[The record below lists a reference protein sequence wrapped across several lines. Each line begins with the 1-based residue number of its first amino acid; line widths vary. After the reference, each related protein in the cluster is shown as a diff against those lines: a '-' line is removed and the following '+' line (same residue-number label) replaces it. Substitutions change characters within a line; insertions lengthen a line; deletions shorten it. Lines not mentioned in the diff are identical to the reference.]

1 MSDYRS
7 YPSPQQTPQRG
18 RPSTPSKPLYAPA
31 VQTPQATSP
40 FPQTPCKSRSSRT
53 TSTSTGL
60 PTPQITPFP
69 KHRDGSPVKLY
80 KPKEY
85 AEMSQQRP
93 DAASTTRP
101 RVVST
106 GSPTKPNFPSTMA
119 PPNQRRVA
127 SATDTP
133 TRPNRFMS
141 RPPTSNAMSPQGV
154 PRLFPPRTRT
164 RSTSPTKGPNRSS
177 AAPVDLIALRKERR
191 EPATRRTVRLLSV
204 MNKCWGDDTEDYFRW
219 TFKDSLLRGG
229 CEAREPRDIWGDL
242 RYVVG
247 DLWPDLEKWIMHQ
260 TPTEDDNY
268 WFDRAGS
275 CRYEP
280 SEYASSPQI
289 DREQSSLERIGF
301 CSTSP

>member
-1 MSDYRS
+1 
-7 YPSPQQTPQRG
+7 
-18 RPSTPSKPLYAPA
+18 
-31 VQTPQATSP
+31 
-40 FPQTPCKSRSSRT
+40 
-53 TSTSTGL
+53 
-60 PTPQITPFP
+60 
-69 KHRDGSPVKLY
+69 VKLY

-93 DAASTTRP
+93 DVSTRP
-101 RVVST
+101 RVAST
-106 GSPTKPNFPSTMA
+106 GSPTKPRFPSTMA
-119 PPNQRRVA
+119 PPTQRRVA
-127 SATDTP
+127 SATDSP
-133 TRPNRFMS
+133 TRPNRFIGL
-141 RPPTSNAMSPQGV
+141 PPTSNATSPQGI
-154 PRLFPPRTRT
+154 PKLFPPRTRT
-164 RSTSPTKGPNRSS
+164 RSTSPTKGPARSS

-219 TFKDSLLRGG
+219 TLKDSLLRGG

-247 DLWPDLEKWIMHQ
+247 DLWPDLERWIMHQ

-280 SEYASSPQI
+280 GEYASSPQI
-289 DREQSSLERIGF
+289 DREQFSQERVGF
-301 CSTSP
+301 CSTSPQTRSWSSSFHI